1 MTFHSDEP
9 PPPPVLPEDDS
20 LPAAQRVRNKC
31 INEIVA
37 TEYLYA
43 RDLER
48 IQEVFMTP
56 IREQKLLDSSQ
67 MNAVF
72 GGLSIL
78 LGMSRQMAKDL
89 EVQVKKNG
97 CVGSCFQGIAPYL
110 KIYSQYC
117 TNQQPA
123 LETLAKLSQGN
134 RCVHSVIMGLGLCW
148 RDEVASVHT
157 ANLCVLSL
165 CDSRKKVFAHTA
177 HPADQ
182 PPEGVPGGEAVLEAV
197 RRATP
202 RLVPQQ
208 AHAAPV

>member
-1 MTFHSDEP
+1 MTLSRVSERRLTRHTDVVTGFIPGLGDSAAGVPEVEVTFHSDEP

-20 LPAAQRVRNKC
+20 LPVAQRVRNKC

-97 CVGSCFQGIAPYL
+97 CIGSCFQGIAPYL

-134 RCVHSVIMGLGLCW
+134 GCVC
-148 RDEVASVHT
+148 
-157 ANLCVLSL
+157 
-165 CDSRKKVFAHTA
+165 
-177 HPADQ
+177 P
-182 PPEGVPGGEAVLEAV
+182 
-197 RRATP
+197 
-202 RLVPQQ
+202 
-208 AHAAPV
+208 